1 MINKILLP
9 LAFFLALGSGQ
20 KAVADSSD
28 AYLTGAEAG
37 FLGRVLQHDTVSA
50 MESSINS
57 DGYNSLIKV
66 EKKQVYRCPG

>member
-9 LAFFLALGSGQ
+9 LAFSSFGFRS

-37 FLGRVLQHDTVSA
+37 FWGVFFSTTQ
-50 MESSINS
+50 
-57 DGYNSLIKV
+57 
-66 EKKQVYRCPG
+66 